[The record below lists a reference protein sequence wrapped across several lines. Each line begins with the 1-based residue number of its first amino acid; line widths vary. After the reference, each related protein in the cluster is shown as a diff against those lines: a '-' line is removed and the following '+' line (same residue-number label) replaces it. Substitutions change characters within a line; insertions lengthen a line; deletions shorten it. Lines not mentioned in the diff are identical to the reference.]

1 MQIRRLVEGD
11 EEAACRLVEEVKFA
25 IDEIADVTL
34 DPADMAA
41 LVSDERAYLLAAYVD
56 DRPVGLVYG
65 CRFPRLDGPRPMMFL
80 YEAGVVEEYR
90 RRGIGRAL
98 VEEVKRLA
106 EESHCRKMFVPTQA
120 SNEAAMA
127 LYRSA
132 GGEGGADPDGAS
144 FWWNW

>member
-11 EEAACRLVEEVKFA
+11 EEAACQLIEQVKLA

-41 LVSDERAYLLAAYVD
+41 LLSDERAYLIAAFVD
-56 DRPVGLVYG
+56 ERPVGLVYG
-65 CRFPRLDGPRPMMFL
+65 YRFPRLDGPRPMMFL
-80 YEAGVVEEYR
+80 YEAGVVEQYR
-90 RRGIGRAL
+90 RRGLGRAL
-98 VEEVKRLA
+98 VEELKRLA
-106 EESHCRKMFVPTQA
+106 QESDCRKMFVPTQA

-144 FWWNW
+144 FRWKW